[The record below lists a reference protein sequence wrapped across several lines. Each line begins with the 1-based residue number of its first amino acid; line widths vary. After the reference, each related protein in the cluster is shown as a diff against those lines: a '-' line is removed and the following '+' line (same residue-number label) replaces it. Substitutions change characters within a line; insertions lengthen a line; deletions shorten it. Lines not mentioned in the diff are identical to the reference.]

1 MAETQKE
8 ELDLEEF
15 ERKEEIVSI
24 KEEILLSSTVEET
37 CSVDKD
43 MKGKLE
49 NNWKLF
55 IFLRTMKYFTWVHKL
70 WIMSIQHP
78 APLPQCTKKR
88 VTLQNITLG
97 ENKLFNYYLVKIILP
112 KSIIFKLSKRQKNKS
127 WV

>member
-15 ERKEEIVSI
+15 EIKEEIVSI

-55 IFLRTMKYFTWVHKL
+55 IFLRTMKYFT
-70 WIMSIQHP
+70 
-78 APLPQCTKKR
+78 
-88 VTLQNITLG
+88 
-97 ENKLFNYYLVKIILP
+97 
-112 KSIIFKLSKRQKNKS
+112 
-127 WV
+127 